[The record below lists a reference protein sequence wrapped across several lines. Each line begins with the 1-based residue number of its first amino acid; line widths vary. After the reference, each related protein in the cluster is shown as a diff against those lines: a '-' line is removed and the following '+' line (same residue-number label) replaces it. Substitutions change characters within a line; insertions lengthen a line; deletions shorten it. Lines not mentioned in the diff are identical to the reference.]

1 MRKWRVGTVSMGIM
15 LIATGLL
22 LLISELS
29 GINGARIILR
39 WWPVILIILGIE
51 VLAYL
56 GLSKSSGEEQPKLK
70 FDGLSIFLTIFIV
83 LFSSGVYAASSFL
96 NSGFSRVLLNESG
109 LYEHET
115 VLNKNYDIKATGVGK
130 LQISNTQ
137 GKILVEKT
145 SGDKILI
152 DAAITIKSNGDE
164 DSEKLAQS
172 LIEIT
177 EGDTLKVNT
186 RMVEALQGNN
196 HYQVT
201 VDYVI
206 KVPKE
211 LSYTVNNSY
220 GAITMRDLSG
230 NVAVQGEYGA
240 IEISRIAGN
249 VNIRNAY
256 AETLVSDVSGR
267 VDITNE
273 NGEIIYSA
281 DQVALKDI
289 TLKADMGSITLKL
302 PEGQQGTF
310 KAESDMGDISLEGF
324 ASALKVISEEPSL
337 DNEEETNKKLECS
350 IGNKSPVITLH
361 SNQGSIYLQNS

>member
-1 MRKWRVGTVSMGIM
+1 MRKWRVGTVSMGII

-22 LLISELS
+22 LLISELN

-83 LFSSGVYAASSFL
+83 LFSSGAYAASSFL
-96 NSGFSRVLLNESG
+96 NSGFSSILLNEYG

-115 VLNKNYDIKATGVGK
+115 VLNKNYDIKAAGVGK

-137 GKILVEKT
+137 GEILVEKT
-145 SGDKILI
+145 TGDKILI
-152 DAAITIKSNGDE
+152 DAAITIKSNGNE
-164 DSEKLAQS
+164 DTEKLAQS

-177 EGDTLKVNT
+177 EGETLKVNT
-186 RMVEALQGNN
+186 RTVGALQGNN

-220 GAITMRDLSG
+220 GQITMKDLTG
-230 NVAVQGEYGA
+230 NADVQGEYGA
-240 IEISRIAGN
+240 IAISRIAGD
-249 VNIRNAY
+249 VKIRNSY
-256 AETLVSDVSGR
+256 AETMVSDISGL
-267 VDITNE
+267 VDITNQ

-281 DQVALKDI
+281 DQAAQNDI
-289 TLKADMGSITLKL
+289 TLNAEMGSITLKL
-302 PEGQQGTF
+302 PAGQQGTI
-310 KAESDMGDISLEGF
+310 KADSEMGDIVLEGF
-324 ASALKVISEEPSL
+324 ASGLKLISEEPE
-337 DNEEETNKKLECS
+337 NEENTNKKLEGS